1 MYQKRLDDIM
11 KKDTLLSNNMDFRSE
26 GDEEGE
32 EESDEESVRLT
43 EIDMNILMNEYKM
56 ISEDTQLV
64 VESLKYCE
72 PVNDKSNNE
81 IQHSLNESDIQENN
95 QSVQLPE
102 IDIFAGIMQD

>member
-56 ISEDTQLV
+56 ISEDT
-64 VESLKYCE
+64 
-72 PVNDKSNNE
+72 
-81 IQHSLNESDIQENN
+81 
-95 QSVQLPE
+95 
-102 IDIFAGIMQD
+102 

>member
-11 KKDTLLSNNMDFRSE
+11 KKDTLLSNNMDFGFE

-32 EESDEESVRLT
+32 EDSDEESVRLT

-72 PVNDKSNNE
+72 PVND
-81 IQHSLNESDIQENN
+81 
-95 QSVQLPE
+95 
-102 IDIFAGIMQD
+102 